1 MLGNASLYTSA
12 PARIPTRAEAPQ
24 PVAEAEVRTQT
35 APARQE
41 PVQPRPEAD
50 RTNQTQD
57 SARVTTL
64 GRPTLVDANGLIVLQ
79 EQNGGE
85 QSDGR
90 GGRNPFTA
98 QANGAEAQN
107 LAAGRGDAPDAR
119 APAGVTTGAGQ
130 AAEGDEAPS
139 GELTE
144 AEKEQVQ
151 DLRKRDAEVRAHE
164 QAHARVGGSYA
175 SAPSYEFE
183 TGPDGRSYAVGGHV
197 SISTSP
203 VQGDPQATI
212 DKMDTVRRA
221 ALAPA
226 EPSGQDLRVAAQ
238 ADQTAQAARVEL
250 REQQA
255 DAVAEQQAPAENEN
269 GQEAEV
275 TGTAPAND
283 VDATGTEPRPTF
295 AEGESEER
303 ADALLGNSAIG
314 PASQDED
321 SDEVANPTGSQFI
334 EQVGNGLRD
343 FVGQASSFVASLIEN
358 GDAGTQGLGNSNVNV
373 GNADQTSSD
382 DRDAGLRSVT
392 GSGRAGGEAPSSIN
406 LTI

>member
-12 PARIPTRAEAPQ
+12 PARIPTRPEAPR

-57 SARVTTL
+57 AARVTTL

-85 QSDGR
+85 QADGR

-107 LAAGRGDAPDAR
+107 LAAGQGDAPDAR
-119 APAGVTTGAGQ
+119 APAGDRTGAGQ
-130 AAEGDEAPS
+130 AAESDEASS

-151 DLRKRDAEVRAHE
+151 DLQKRDAEVRAHE
-164 QAHARVGGSYA
+164 QAHARVGGSHA

-255 DAVAEQQAPAENEN
+255 DALAEQQAPADGEN
-269 GQEAEV
+269 GDEAQVNE
-275 TGTAPAND
+275 TAPAD
-283 VDATGTEPRPTF
+283 DADASAAQSGPTF
-295 AEGESEER
+295 ADGESEER
-303 ADALLGNSAIG
+303 ADALLGEAATA
-314 PASQDED
+314 PLSQDEQAD
-321 SDEVANPTGSQFI
+321 EEVANPTGSQFI
-334 EQVGNGLRD
+334 EQVGSGLRD

-358 GDAGTQGLGNSNVNV
+358 GDTGTQGLGNANV
-373 GNADQTSSD
+373 GNADQTASD

-392 GSGRAGGEAPSSIN
+392 GSGRAGGETPGSIN

>member
-50 RTNQTQD
+50 RANQTQD
-57 SARVTTL
+57 AARVTTL

-85 QSDGR
+85 EAETR
-90 GGRNPFTA
+90 GGRNPFA
-98 QANGAEAQN
+98 KPANGAETLN
-107 LAAGRGDAPDAR
+107 TDAEQTGK
-119 APAGVTTGAGQ
+119 PADAGQ
-130 AAEGDEAPS
+130 AESGGDETPT
-139 GELTE
+139 GGLTE
-144 AEKEQVQ
+144 AEEKQVQ
-151 DLRKRDAEVRAHE
+151 DLQARDTEVRAHE

-183 TGPDGRSYAVGGHV
+183 RGPDGRSYAVGGHV

-238 ADQTAQAARVEL
+238 ADQTAQAARTEL
-250 REQQA
+250 RQQQA
-255 DAVAEQQAPAENEN
+255 DALAEQQAPADGEN
-269 GQEAEV
+269 AEEPQNSE
-275 TGTAPAND
+275 TTPAEGA
-283 VDATGTEPRPTF
+283 DAAGFEPQTSF
-295 AEGESEER
+295 ADGESEER
-303 ADALLGNSAIG
+303 ADALLGDVAIG
-314 PASQDED
+314 PVSQDE
-321 SDEVANPTGSQFI
+321 EQEGEAVANPTGSQFV

-358 GDAGTQGLGNSNVNV
+358 GDTGTQGPGIGNVNA
-373 GNADQTSSD
+373 GNADQTASD

-392 GSGRAGGEAPSSIN
+392 GSGRAGGETPSSIN